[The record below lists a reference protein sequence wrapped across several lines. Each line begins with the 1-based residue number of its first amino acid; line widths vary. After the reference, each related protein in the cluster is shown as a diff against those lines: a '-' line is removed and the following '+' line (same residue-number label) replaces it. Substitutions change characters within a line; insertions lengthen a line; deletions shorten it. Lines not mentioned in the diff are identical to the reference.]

1 MRLPHPRLQAHGPLG
16 YPRRLDAG
24 GDVWPLRRHRQRRP
38 ALQRGFT
45 LVELLAA
52 LAALALMAALA
63 WQGVDAMVRSEQRT
77 RSYSEDVLVLQT
89 GLAQWQRDLD
99 LVSQQPPVGG
109 LDFDGRV
116 LRLTRLVPGD
126 TAGQPLAQARPTDAG
141 GLRVVAW
148 SSRDVDGRRQ
158 LLRWQSELLQTRAA
172 LRQAWDDAAAWG
184 QSPSAALRTREV
196 AVAAIDDWQI
206 FYFRN
211 NSWSSPLSS
220 AGASPGGQGALP
232 DGVRLVLTLAPGQAV
247 SGRLTVDWV
256 RPTLGAA
263 SP

>member
-1 MRLPHPRLQAHGPLG
+1 VRSQCP
-16 YPRRLDAG
+16 
-24 GDVWPLRRHRQRRP
+24 
-38 ALQRGFT
+38 QRGFT

-77 RSYSEDVLVLQT
+77 RGYSEDVLVLQT
-89 GLAQWQRDLD
+89 GLAQWRRDLD
-99 LVSQQPPVGG
+99 LVTQQPPLGG
-109 LDFDGRV
+109 MEFDGRA
-116 LRLTRLVPGD
+116 LRLTRLVPASPASTG
-126 TAGQPLAQARPTDAG
+126 AGAVEATDAG
-141 GLRVVAW
+141 GLQVIAW
-148 SSRDVDGRRQ
+148 SARDIDGRRH
-158 LLRWQSELLQTRAA
+158 LLRWQSELVQTRSA
-172 LRQAWDDAAAWG
+172 LHQAWDDAAAWA
-184 QSPSAALRTREV
+184 QSPTAALRAREV
-196 AVAAIDDWQI
+196 AVAPIDDWQI

-232 DGVRLVLTLAPGQAV
+232 DGVRLGLTLAPGQAV
-247 SGRLTVDWV
+247 GGRLTLDWV